1 VSQVQRR
8 NNIAPCKHSEK
19 KLKKYKKTIEILEII
34 WYNIFGSSLKKPFEK
49 KQLCTTSAFSLT
61 KCFFRAALQHRFE
74 NEIRNEKMCSYIKV
88 PRTSAN

>member
-1 VSQVQRR
+1 MSQVYRR

-34 WYNIFGSSLKKPFEK
+34 WYNIFGSSLKNPFEK

-61 KCFFRAALQHRFE
+61 KCFFRAALQHRF
-74 NEIRNEKMCSYIKV
+74 KMKSETKSV
-88 PRTSAN
+88 